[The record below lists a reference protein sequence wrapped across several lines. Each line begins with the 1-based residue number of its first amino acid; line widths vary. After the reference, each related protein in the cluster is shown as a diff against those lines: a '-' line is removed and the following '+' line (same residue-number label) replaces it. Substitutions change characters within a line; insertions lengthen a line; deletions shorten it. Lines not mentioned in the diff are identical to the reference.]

1 MTAKKTRQLPMKY
14 KREKNWLRSLPRE
27 LLPVNEMMIPFLTKL
42 ILSRCQYLAI
52 LTWCL
57 VNTFFVV
64 WRSQRL
70 CVIIQYC
77 QNTDLFHTSIVMQF
91 SVGRQYTMSSN
102 VPQTFSNPFD
112 NNFTIFPLKQQLKR
126 DQEVLLAPSRPHT
139 RTRCQG
145 NKISLFFLGPPQSLI
160 VY

>member
-1 MTAKKTRQLPMKY
+1 MKY
-14 KREKNWLRSLPRE
+14 NREKNLESLPRE
-27 LLPVNEMMIPFLTKL
+27 LLPVYEMMIPLLTKL

-57 VNTFFVV
+57 VNTFFAV

-77 QNTDLFHTSIVMQF
+77 QNNLFHISIVMQF
-91 SVGRQYTMSSN
+91 SVGRQCIMSSN
-102 VPQTFSNPFD
+102 VLQTFSNPFD

-139 RTRCQG
+139 RTRCQE